1 MIFFTGIEFVSD
13 RFVTSKIIRRLL
25 TALYADK
32 DVSYFI
38 KNSGDTVFS
47 CNEMGILNTGLNNIN
62 LDDTNYDKDDP
73 EAIIHITFLA
83 WHIKFKKRKKKISEE
98 TMPMAWHPKR
108 WWNFCM
114 YEADKKKTQFLLS
127 NDFSVYTIWVY
138 WNNLPLDIVQKSL
151 WISSHFDS

>member
-1 MIFFTGIEFVSD
+1 MINIRFKKRVIKQLIFFTGIEFVSD
-13 RFVTSKIIRRLL
+13 RFVTSKIIRKLL

-32 DVSYFI
+32 DIPCFI

-73 EAIIHITFLA
+73 EAIIHIRFLA

-98 TMPMAWHPKR
+98 IMPIAWHPKR

-114 YEADKKKTQFLLS
+114 YEADKKRSIFTE
-127 NDFSVYTIWVY
+127 
-138 WNNLPLDIVQKSL
+138 
-151 WISSHFDS
+151 